1 LEVSVIKPIL
11 AHIYEPKRWSGP
23 CYVQPKFDGIR
34 ALYQAGHFQSR
45 NELPVTP
52 TLLKHL
58 TEPLKAMFPDE
69 RVILDGE
76 LYVHGWPLGRIN
88 GAVTPI
94 RQQPNEDTL
103 QVEYYVFDRVQFNVP
118 FYDRFMSVHDTIK
131 SLGPEVGVQI
141 ATTMKADTERDADA
155 FYAMCVNEGFEGIM
169 YRLGD
174 CPYTRPKQEWTDA
187 VSIGLSVGHPLR
199 SRFWSDK
206 NNRTQHLLKRKDFQD
221 DEFECVAVE
230 EGQGKRRGMVGALVC
245 ELLHS
250 DKTPYFPQKVFR
262 VGTGLTEAE
271 AVHYFEHQP
280 IGRKVKVKFR
290 CWTAD
295 NVPFNPSVI
304 AILCHTK
311 Y

>member
-1 LEVSVIKPIL
+1 MTP
-11 AHIYEPKRWSGP
+11 
-23 CYVQPKFDGIR
+23 
-34 ALYQAGHFQSR
+34 ALLR
-45 NELPVTP
+45 
-52 TLLKHL
+52 HL
-58 TEPLKAMFPDE
+58 TDPLKAMFPDE

-131 SLGPEVGVQI
+131 SLGPEVGVRI

-155 FYAMCVNEGFEGIM
+155 FYAMCVSEGFEGIM
-169 YRLGD
+169 YRLGM
-174 CPYTRPKQEWTDA
+174 CPYTTPKQPFHQGA
-187 VSIGLSVGHPLR
+187 LPKR
-199 SRFWSDK
+199 NRFLSDK
-206 NNRTQHLLKRKDFQD
+206 NNRTWHLLKRKDFQD

-245 ELLHS
+245 ELLRS
-250 DKTPYFPQKVFR
+250 NKTPYFPQKVFR

-271 AVHYFEHQP
+271 AIHYFEHP
-280 IGRKVKVKFR
+280 ELVVGHKVKTKFR
-290 CWTAD
+290 CYTAD
-295 NVPFNPSVI
+295 GVPFNPSVN
-304 AILCHTK
+304 AIL
-311 Y
+311 